1 MSKREHLRLYEI
13 TLKDGTTLE
22 KTTVNGYF
30 RYDDNNNIYCG
41 ATHYNN
47 IESFNLI
54 KKQCSDCEQLLPI
67 DNFGNN
73 RSSKDGKHHSCKDC
87 EHKRQS
93 GKDSYYRRRTKKF
106 IEDIKTEVESNPT
119 AFESNGR
126 IPYGVIY
133 LICNVKSNR
142 WYVGQ
147 TITPFA
153 VRYSNFDMWFKEKAQ
168 TTKSDLIGEDIKLYG
183 KKSFVVVNPQFK
195 VAYSKEQLD
204 KLEAYWIDYFN
215 SYDNG
220 YNATKGNIGIKFG
233 IVKGIDL
240 YEFCS

>member
-1 MSKREHLRLYEI
+1 MGKREHLRLYEI
-13 TLKDGTTLE
+13 TLKDGTILE
-22 KTTVNGYF
+22 KTTVNKVLTL
-30 RYDDNNNIYCG
+30 DWKSSVYCNG
-41 ATHYNN
+41 EYIGNV
-47 IESFNLI
+47 ESFKLI
-54 KKQCSDCEQLLPI
+54 KKQCCKCKQLLPI
-67 DNFGNN
+67 DNFNKRKN
-73 RSSKDGKHHSCKDC
+73 SNDGIEHICKDC
-87 EHKRQS
+87 KREEQ
-93 GKDSYYRRRTKKF
+93 KANYRRKTKKF

-126 IPYGVIY
+126 TPYGVIY
-133 LICNVKSNR
+133 LIYNVKSNR

-153 VRYSNFDMWFKEKAQ
+153 VRYSSFDMWFKEKAQ
-168 TTKSDLIGEDIKLYG
+168 TTKSDLISEDINLYG

-204 KLEAYWIDYFN
+204 KLECYWIDYFN

-233 IVKGIDL
+233 FVKGIDL